1 MRYILIILPMTIYFF
16 INAIIICLCSYSRH
30 ALLFFP
36 LFFHIL
42 KLKVV
47 SQITERKYMWKWYI
61 QGVMPHCYN
70 SFFAWKKVE
79 ETSAEVIGSRLTFS
93 FQISFYFIHLPH
105 NSYRCGGDGNLMED
119 TTSLLT
125 SLTKQTKW
133 QIQILEHTTFFLW
146 LDTWYSNKKKEKC
159 SRIII
164 K

>member
-30 ALLFFP
+30 ALLFFS

-93 FQISFYFIHLPH
+93 FQISFYFIHLLIIHIVVGVTVTWWRIQLLFWLRLRNRPSGKYKYWSTRRS
-105 NSYRCGGDGNLMED
+105 SYD
-119 TTSLLT
+119 
-125 SLTKQTKW
+125 
-133 QIQILEHTTFFLW
+133 
-146 LDTWYSNKKKEKC
+146 
-159 SRIII
+159 
-164 K
+164 